1 MLDNIT
7 NNYKVILASGS
18 PRRRELLSGLGIGFE
33 IPCKKDIDE
42 SNPSDLSADE
52 VALFI
57 SRKKAEAYKLDL
69 ADNQMVITADT
80 VVICQDEVLGKP
92 HNRKDAID
100 MLMMLSGRTH
110 HVMTGVTITT
120 SVKTVSFSAA
130 TDVRFNNLSTEEI
143 EYYVDRFQPYD
154 KAGAYGIQEWI
165 GYIGVEYIS
174 GSYYNVMG
182 LPIQRLYRELT
193 KW

>member
-7 NNYKVILASGS
+7 NNYKIILASGS
-18 PRRRELLSGLGIGFE
+18 PRRRELLAGLGIEFE
-33 IPCKKDIDE
+33 IRCKKDIDE
-42 SNPSDLSADE
+42 SYPSELPADE

-69 ADNQMVITADT
+69 ADDQMVITADT

-120 SVKTVSFSAA
+120 SVKTVSFSVA

>member
-7 NNYKVILASGS
+7 NNYRVILASGS
-18 PRRRELLSGLGIGFE
+18 PRRRELLAGLGIEFE
-33 IPCKKDIDE
+33 IRCKKDIDE
-42 SNPSDLSADE
+42 SYPSDLSADE

-69 ADNQMVITADT
+69 ADDQMVITADT

-92 HNRKDAID
+92 HNRKNAID

-120 SVKTVSFSAA
+120 SVKTVSFSAT